1 MLNGSESTNT
11 RHASALQRG
20 ATALALLLT
29 LACVRPTLA
38 ADDAPVGARAGLEIA
53 TAAAQ
58 SWASDAVLVY
68 LENDETLT
76 PGGAAPR
83 WGYLFYSAS
92 GQRARGYSVR
102 EGRLVTA
109 SNLDM
114 KFEAPP
120 VAAGWIDSDAAI
132 AAAANEAGKVFKQQ
146 PGCLLSSMLLMRG
159 AFDEEHPDRTTW
171 TLVYTAPNQPSLFVV
186 VDAAA
191 AKVRRTW
198 RG

>member
-1 MLNGSESTNT
+1 MRNGSGSTNT
-11 RHASALQRG
+11 RHASALRG
-20 ATALALLLT
+20 GTAALALIFA
-29 LACVRPTLA
+29 LACARPVA
-38 ADDAPVGARAGLEIA
+38 ASDDAPVGARAGLEIA

-58 SWASDAVLVY
+58 SWASDAVLIY
-68 LENDETLT
+68 LENDEALN
-76 PGGAAPR
+76 PGGAATR

-92 GQRARGYSVR
+92 GQKARGYSVR
-102 EGRLVTA
+102 DGHVVTA

-120 VAAGWIDSDAAI
+120 VAEGWIDSDAAI
-132 AAAANEAGKVFKQQ
+132 AAAANEAGKVFKQDAGGQ
-146 PGCLLSSMLLMRG
+146 LSAMLLMRG

-186 VDAAA
+186 VDASAG
-191 AKVRRTW
+191 KVRRTW

>member
-1 MLNGSESTNT
+1 MPNGYETMNS
-11 RHASALQRG
+11 RHASALRRG
-20 ATALALLLT
+20 TAVLTLLVALAC
-29 LACVRPTLA
+29 ARPVVA
-38 ADDAPVGARAGLEIA
+38 GGDAPVGARAGFEIA

-58 SWASDAVLVY
+58 SWASDAVLIY
-68 LENDETLT
+68 LENDEALT
-76 PGGAAPR
+76 ASGAAPR

-92 GQRARGYSVR
+92 GQKARGYSVR
-102 EGRLVTA
+102 DGHVVTA

-114 KFEAPP
+114 KFESPP
-120 VAAGWIDSDAAI
+120 VASGWIDSDAAI
-132 AAAANEAGKVFKQQ
+132 AAAANEAGKVFKQDPATQ
-146 PGCLLSSMLLMRG
+146 LSSMLLMRG

-191 AKVRRTW
+191 GKVRRTW